1 MASRKEQK
9 ERLRQERLAA
19 EARANAA
26 ARRRRLLTGTG
37 IAGGVLIAA
46 VVVVVIVA
54 TGGGSGGARG
64 LSGASNPTLKLRPL
78 ATLGKVVPPPSPGS
92 IGPEGIPI
100 LNAPKLAGTGSMA
113 NGNSVDGVQCLGQE
127 QLLFHIHAHLTVFVG
142 GTARQVPAGVGITNA
157 QVQNTPQ
164 GAFVGNGNCF
174 YFLHTHAADGIIHIE
189 SPVQRT
195 YTLGDFF
202 DVWGQPLGPTQ
213 VGPASGPVTALYN
226 GRVYVGNPRNIP
238 LNAHAQ
244 IQLEVGK
251 PLVAQES
258 ITFSNGL

>member
-9 ERLRQERLAA
+9 ERLRQERLAS
-19 EARANAA
+19 EARADVA
-26 ARRRRLLTGTG
+26 ARRRRLLTGAG
-37 IAGGVLIAA
+37 IAAGLLIAA
-46 VVVVVIVA
+46 VVAVVIVA
-54 TGGGSGGARG
+54 SGGGSGGAKG
-64 LSGASNPTLKLRPL
+64 LSGSSSPTLKLRPL
-78 ATLGKVVPPPSPGS
+78 ATLSKLMPAPSPGS

-100 LNAPKLAGTGSMA
+100 PNAAQLAGTGSMA

-127 QLLFHIHAHLTVFVG
+127 QLLFHIHAHLTVFVNG
-142 GTARQVPAGVGITNA
+142 AARQVRAGVGITNA

-164 GAFVGNGNCF
+164 GPFVGNGSCF

-202 DVWGQPLGPTQ
+202 DVWGQPLGPKQ
-213 VGPASGPVTALYN
+213 VGPARGPVTALYN
-226 GRVYVGNPRNIP
+226 GKFYVGNPRDLP

-251 PLVAQES
+251 PLVAPES